1 VRLRYALQAFAVV
14 ILSHSL
20 LAAQDLKTVG
30 VVTSTMAEF
39 RIPLEQSA
47 DSTWKWNR
55 AETAD
60 NEGEYIWQ
68 VAVPSGG
75 GRYSLGLFLYKY
87 PGSQPASGNLHSL
100 IKAAQASV
108 FKEDS
113 AGHGTAIQS
122 SAVEVSTEND
132 RMVIRIVDPELIHT
146 IFGGHPESATVNA
159 RSIASQFEVVR
170 IEYRD

>member
-1 VRLRYALQAFAVV
+1 M

-30 VVTSTMAEF
+30 VVTSSMAEF

-60 NEGEYIWQ
+60 SEGEYIWQ
-68 VAVPSGG
+68 VAVPSGD
-75 GRYSLGLFLYKY
+75 GRYSFGLFLYKY
-87 PGSQPASGNLHSL
+87 PGSRPASGNLNSL
-100 IKAAQASV
+100 IRAAQASV
-108 FKEDS
+108 FKEDA
-113 AGHGTAIQS
+113 AGQGTAIQR

-132 RMVIRIVDPELIHT
+132 RIVIRIVDPELIHT
-146 IFGGHPESATVNA
+146 IFGSHPETATVNA
-159 RSIASQFEVVR
+159 RSIASQFEVVK
-170 IEYRD
+170 IKYRD